1 MFLPPD
7 DDTYEEGVAEMQLNY
22 NETPNDFYKNL
33 ISKYGSNLNKLS
45 ITEDLI
51 NYCSQ
56 NDNEKVFTLKK
67 ILDTTFSNDIHCNY
81 DKHIITSN
89 DYGCDLR
96 EIIYNRNGELNNA
109 KTQEL
114 LDLFASKQLPTKV
127 YHILTDVDDT
137 LFAHTAVGVAGAD
150 TSWIQ
155 KAPYPG
161 IVLFYQLF
169 YNKLQELFQYSTILS
184 ATPGVIKAKR
194 YSDSVISSILKKF
207 SFIQGNLET
216 KTSLL
221 TSGVLSGVQGLT
233 QHVGRK
239 IGKSISDWGGI
250 HADFGNIKF
259 KRYQQY
265 KTIFPEYKFIFIGD
279 NGQGDV
285 LAGKQMLNEPGNDTI
300 VCIHKVVEGKL
311 GRKEPPTTE
320 QIPGLYYFNDYYE
333 LAKQFQTLGIFD
345 ENDVTQI
352 ATDVAKAV
360 NEGPSNF
367 STFYHNV
374 PNVTI
379 RGGKKTKKIRKN
391 KKNMKTKKHKK
402 LNRSKNI
409 NRNKNRSRK

>member
-7 DDTYEEGVAEMQLNY
+7 DDTYEEGVKEMQLNY
-22 NETPNDFYKNL
+22 NETPNDFYQNL

-51 NYCSQ
+51 NYCRQ
-56 NDNEKVFTLKK
+56 NDNEKVFALKK
-67 ILDTTFSNDIHCNY
+67 LLDTNFSNDIHCNY
-81 DKHIITSN
+81 NKHIITSN

-96 EIIYNRNGELNNA
+96 EIIYNRNGDLNNA
-109 KTQEL
+109 KTKEL
-114 LDLFASKQLPTKV
+114 LDIFASKQMPTKV

-137 LFAHTAVGVAGAD
+137 LFAHTAAGVAGAD
-150 TSWIQ
+150 TSWPE
-155 KAPYPG
+155 KVPYPG

-184 ATPGVIKAKR
+184 ATPGVMKASR
-194 YSDSVISSILKKF
+194 YSNSVINSILKKF
-207 SFIQGNLET
+207 SFIQGNLES
-216 KTSLL
+216 KTRLL
-221 TSGVLSGVQGLT
+221 TSGILSGVQGVT

-239 IGKSISDWGGI
+239 IGTSLPDWAGI

-259 KRYQQY
+259 QRYQQY

-311 GRKEPPTTE
+311 GRKEPTE
-320 QIPGLYYFNDYYE
+320 EIPGLYYFNDYYE
-333 LAKQFQTLGIFD
+333 LAKQLQTLGIFD
-345 ENDVTQI
+345 ENDVAQI
-352 ATDVAKAV
+352 AADVARAV
-360 NEGPSNF
+360 NEGPANF
-367 STFYHNV
+367 STFYQKV

-379 RGGKKTKKIRKN
+379 RGGKKTKKIRRI
-391 KKNMKTKKHKK
+391 KKYMKTKKNKK
-402 LNRSKNI
+402 Q
-409 NRNKNRSRK
+409 NRNKNRNRSRK